1 MEAQYVATMPGA
13 RDSAVRH
20 TLREGWTYSRI
31 SEARTG
37 CGIKGPLAVE
47 HRQSGTPITVT
58 CKRRGC
64 AGQEAQA

>member
-1 MEAQYVATMPGA
+1 MEAQYVATVPGNS
-13 RDSAVRH
+13 RDSATRH
-20 TLREGWTYSRI
+20 KIRDGWSYDRI

-47 HRQSGTPITVT
+47 HMQSGKELTVT

-64 AGQEAQA
+64 DGGE